1 AVNPIPT
8 KRVNTVHPQ
17 SQIIGDLA
25 SLVQTRSR
33 AQKSKFGE
41 SAFIGYLQDQQRTN
55 HTDQLF
61 NKDARL
67 KPSNDVGKKVNEVP
81 RQKNKCKDQE
91 EKDSVNI
98 TNKVNVVRSTINAA
112 NNEANVV
119 GKKSSIELPDDPNM
133 PKLEDISIFEYSN
146 EDVFGAEA
154 NLNNLESTFQV
165 SPIPTTRIHK
175 DHPLK
180 QLIRD
185 LHSAP
190 QTRRMSKNLEK
201 RGLVSTVN
209 QRTKTFKIVY
219 LLNFYHKKN
228 PKGNPF
234 FERSKL
240 NRGY

>member
-1 AVNPIPT
+1 MHKAFSLPVTEFSLPEELPT
-8 KRVNTVHPQ
+8 AREDSCHCKKKREATARKIALLSIVFVV
-17 SQIIGDLA
+17 SQ
-25 SLVQTRSR
+25 V
-33 AQKSKFGE
+33 
-41 SAFIGYLQDQQRTN
+41 
-55 HTDQLF
+55 F

-81 RQKNKCKDQE
+81 RQENKCKDQE

-112 NNEANVV
+112 SNEVNVV
-119 GKKSSIELPDDPNM
+119 GKKSNIELPDDPNM

-146 EDVFGAEA
+146 ENVFGAEA
-154 NLNNLESTFQV
+154 DLNNLESTFQV

-190 QTRRMSKNLEK
+190 QTRRMLKNLEK

-219 LLNFYHKKN
+219 LLDFYHKKN